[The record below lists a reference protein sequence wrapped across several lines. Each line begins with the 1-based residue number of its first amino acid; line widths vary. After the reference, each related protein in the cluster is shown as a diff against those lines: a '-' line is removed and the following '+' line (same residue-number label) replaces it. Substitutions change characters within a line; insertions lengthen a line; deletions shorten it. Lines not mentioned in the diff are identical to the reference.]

1 MKIIIHLA
9 VLIELLF
16 MGIPSFACTSA
27 IVSGRFT
34 RDGRPLLW
42 KNRDASDL
50 DNKLMYFADGK
61 FDYIGLVNARDSLGN
76 EVWIGMN
83 SAGFAI
89 MNTASYNLNTNDTT
103 QAKDKEGFVIKL
115 ALQQCATVND
125 FEALLNKLRK
135 PYGVEA
141 NFGVIDAKGNGAY
154 FETSNYGYTKID
166 VNDPTVAPM
175 GYLIRTNYSFSG
187 VPDQGQGYIRY
198 ETAKKIF
205 YNASATG
212 KLGVDFLVH
221 DAPRCLYHS
230 LTETDLNEMDNGN
243 PNTSEF
249 VWFADYIPRSST
261 AASVVIQGVKKGEKP
276 EFTTMWTTL
285 GFPLCSVVYPV
296 WLNHSHSL
304 PSLLQA
310 GHNGHAPLCDKAL
323 TLKKQCIPIVRGHG
337 ENYMNINALLN
348 KAGTGILQKLRPLDE
363 HILNQSEATIEKWR
377 LSRIS
382 DEEVQE
388 FYNTL
393 DRQIRDAYR
402 EMFGI

>member
-1 MKIIIHLA
+1 M
-9 VLIELLF
+9 
-16 MGIPSFACTSA
+16 
-27 IVSGRFT
+27 
-34 RDGRPLLW
+34 
-42 KNRDASDL
+42 
-50 DNKLMYFADGK
+50 
-61 FDYIGLVNARDSLGN
+61 NARDSLGN

-115 ALQQCATVND
+115 ALQQCATVDD
-125 FEALLNKLRK
+125 FETLLKKLRK

-187 VPDQGQGYIRY
+187 VPDEGQGYIRY

-212 KLGVDFLVH
+212 KLGLSFLVH

-230 LTETDLNEMDNGN
+230 LTETDLNRMDNGN
-243 PNTSEF
+243 PNTSQF
-249 VWFADYIPRSST
+249 VGFADYIPRSST

-296 WLNHSHSL
+296 WFNHSHRL

-310 GHNGHAPLCDKAL
+310 GTNGHAPLCDKAL
-323 TLKKQCIPIVRGHG
+323 VLKKQCIPIVRGHG
-337 ENYMNINALLN
+337 DNYMNINALLN

-363 HILNQSEATIEKWR
+363 RILKHSEATIEKWR
-377 LSRIS
+377 VSGIK
-382 DEEVQE
+382 DEAVQE
-388 FYNTL
+388 FYDNL
-393 DRQIRDAYR
+393 DRQIVNAYR